1 MARRRKPVTIKDVAR
16 QAGVSITTV
25 SNVLNDRTDSMSET
39 TLQRVLQVMEALN
52 YRPNPL
58 ARGLVTRRTATIGV
72 VLAEIETSLFL
83 QALNRIEPIAR
94 QAGYSVLMSNASD
107 PAQEYAVMQLF
118 LEKHVDGLI
127 FLSVS
132 ERIQDD
138 HVPELERLQVPT
150 VLVNRANTYPN
161 LDQINW
167 DDTTGVSKAVEHLIQ
182 LGHHRIAHLRGPER
196 RRSGQN
202 RLQGYRAALE
212 RHGIPFRSE
221 YVCSGDYTG
230 AAALWQAST
239 LRLLALS
246 PRPTAILASDDTVA
260 AVVIKTIQR
269 AGLNVPRDVAV
280 IGVDGQRFGA
290 YLNPALTTVRLPVL
304 EAGGRAVHMLLDR
317 IAGVRSEREQVV
329 LPCSLIVRES
339 CGASLAAPIL
349 TDAALPGQVL
359 PVDAQA
365 ADAPSGH
372 GEND

>member
-1 MARRRKPVTIKDVAR
+1 MARRQKPATIKDVAR

-25 SNVLNDRTDSMSET
+25 SNVLNDRTASMSEA
-39 TLQRVLQVMEALN
+39 TLQRVLRVMEQLN

-72 VLAEIETSLFL
+72 VLAEIETPLFL

-107 PAQEYAVMQLF
+107 PAQEHAVMQLL

-132 ERIQDD
+132 ELPGDD
-138 HVPELERLQVPT
+138 PVPELERLQVPT
-150 VLVNRANTYPN
+150 VLVNRGNRYPN

-167 DDTTGVSKAVEHLIQ
+167 DDTTGASEAVEHLVR
-182 LGHHRIAHLRGPER
+182 LGHRRIAHLCGPER

-202 RLQGYRAALE
+202 RLQGYKAALE
-212 RHGIPFRSE
+212 KHEIPFRPE

-230 AAALWQAST
+230 TASLWQAST
-239 LRLLALS
+239 RRLLALS

-260 AVVIKTIQR
+260 AAAIKTIQR

-280 IGVDGQRFGA
+280 IGVDDQRFGA

-304 EAGGRAVHMLLDR
+304 EAGGRAVRMLLDR
-317 IAGVRSEREQVV
+317 IAGVRTEREQVV

-339 CGASLAAPIL
+339 CGASR
-349 TDAALPGQVL
+349 T
-359 PVDAQA
+359 
-365 ADAPSGH
+365 ADTRPANPLEGAKA
-372 GEND
+372 